1 MDNNILKNIKG
12 TFDSLPNEQIVK
24 NEIISKLKNNF
35 EAYGYLPLE
44 TSILCNYDLL
54 ASKYAGGAEILKEVY
69 TLKDQGNRDIGLRYD
84 LTVPFSKVIAANV
97 NKEITLPF
105 RRYEIGKVFR
115 DGPVKLGRNR
125 EFYQCDVDLC
135 GISGIYP
142 EIEMLL
148 MASKC
153 YKDLGIDIEIEWNN
167 RKFLSGLIK
176 ECNIEEEY
184 ISRVILSVDKL
195 AKIGKDGVIKELEE
209 LNINRSK
216 LDKLFSYFKLDI
228 NTLINKFK
236 DSDNEILKE
245 GISEIEE
252 LQTYINKFNL
262 NECVF
267 TPYLARGLEIYT
279 GTIWEVFDKQKRI
292 TSSIGAGGR
301 YDKIITNFIDD
312 GNVYPA
318 VGMTFGLVPIYEI
331 ISLGNKNNSM
341 YDLYI
346 IPMDTKYQSLLLAK
360 KLRDNNI
367 KVIIEMNNKKV
378 KKAFEWAN
386 KNNIPFVTVIG
397 ENEINTGII
406 KIKDM
411 NKSRE
416 KEVNI
421 NDINSILNIINK
433 ID

>member
-1 MDNNILKNIKG
+1 MNNNILKNIKG

-24 NEIISKLKNNF
+24 NQIISKLKNNF

-97 NKEITLPF
+97 NKEISLPF

-153 YKDLGIDIEIEWNN
+153 YKDLGINIEIEWNN
-167 RKFLSGLIK
+167 RKVLSGLIK

-195 AKIGKDGVIKELEE
+195 AKIGEDGVIKELEE
-209 LNINRSK
+209 LNINKDK

-228 NTLINKFK
+228 DTLIDNFK
-236 DSDNEILKE
+236 DSTNEILKE

-252 LQTYINKFNL
+252 FQTYINKFNL

-331 ISLGNKNNSM
+331 MSLEKKNSSV

-346 IPMDTKYQSLLLAK
+346 IPMDTKYESLLLAK
-360 KLRDNNI
+360 KLRDNGV

-386 KNNIPFVTVIG
+386 KNNVPFVTVIG
-397 ENEINTGII
+397 ETEINTEII
-406 KIKDM
+406 KIKNM
-411 NKSRE
+411 NESSE

>member
-1 MDNNILKNIKG
+1 MNNNILKNIKG

-24 NEIISKLKNNF
+24 NQIISKLKNNF

-97 NKEITLPF
+97 NKEISLPF

-153 YKDLGIDIEIEWNN
+153 YKDLGINIEIEWNN
-167 RKFLSGLIK
+167 RKVLSGLIK

-195 AKIGKDGVIKELEE
+195 AKIGEDGVIKELEE
-209 LNINRSK
+209 LNINKDK

-228 NTLINKFK
+228 DTLINNFK
-236 DSDNEILKE
+236 DSTNEILKE

-331 ISLGNKNNSM
+331 ISLSNNNKSM
-341 YDLYI
+341 YELYI
-346 IPMDTKYQSLLLAK
+346 IPMDTKYESLLLAK

-397 ENEINTGII
+397 ENEINTGNI

-411 NKSRE
+411 NNS
-416 KEVNI
+416 KEIEINI
-421 NDINSILNIINK
+421 NNIEEIINLIK
-433 ID
+433 KRM

>member
-97 NKEITLPF
+97 NKEISLPF

-167 RKFLSGLIK
+167 RKVLSGLIK

-195 AKIGKDGVIKELEE
+195 AKIGEDGVIKELEE
-209 LNINRSK
+209 LNINKDK

-228 NTLINKFK
+228 DTLIDNFK
-236 DSDNEILKE
+236 DSTNEILKE
-245 GISEIEE
+245 GISEIEDF
-252 LQTYINKFNL
+252 QTYINKFNL

-331 ISLGNKNNSM
+331 ISLGNNNKSM
-341 YDLYI
+341 YELYI
-346 IPMDTKYQSLLLAK
+346 IPMDTKYESLLLAK

-397 ENEINTGII
+397 ETEINTGNI

-411 NKSRE
+411 NNS
-416 KEVNI
+416 KEIEINI
-421 NDINSILNIINK
+421 NNIEEIINLIK
-433 ID
+433 RRM

>member
-97 NKEITLPF
+97 NKEISLPF

-153 YKDLGIDIEIEWNN
+153 YKDLGIEIEIEWNN
-167 RKFLSGLIK
+167 RKVLSGLIK

-195 AKIGKDGVIKELEE
+195 AKIGEDGVIKELEE
-209 LNINRSK
+209 LNINREK
-216 LDKLFSYFKLDI
+216 LDKLFGYFKLNID
-228 NTLINKFK
+228 TLINNFK
-236 DSDNEILKE
+236 DSTNEVLKE

-262 NECVF
+262 NECIF

-331 ISLGNKNNSM
+331 MSLEKKNNSM
-341 YDLYI
+341 YELYI
-346 IPMDTKYQSLLLAK
+346 IPMDTKYESLLLAK

-367 KVIIEMNNKKV
+367 RVIIEMNNKKV

-397 ENEINTGII
+397 DNEINTGII

-411 NKSRE
+411 NESSE

-421 NDINSILNIINK
+421 NDIDSILNIINK